1 MANFSRENSRE
12 QGGKDGAPPPNDRVV
27 AAIAEA
33 NGGDVEAATKL
44 ATNTYAERVKG
55 VYRQYKES
63 SSSGGGSDKRRTRPG
78 SARPGSARSRS
89 KSSSVGSKDGTK
101 MLGSLRDDVADLDE
115 GPRDAP
121 RFPGRISRR

>member
-12 QGGKDGAPPPNDRVV
+12 QARERREKEANDACGKDGAPPPNDRVV

-55 VYRQYKES
+55 CTASTRKAAGAARATAASTTGIGATRQ
-63 SSSGGGSDKRRTRPG
+63 RPIQ
-78 SARPGSARSRS
+78 
-89 KSSSVGSKDGTK
+89 V
-101 MLGSLRDDVADLDE
+101 
-115 GPRDAP
+115 
-121 RFPGRISRR
+121 